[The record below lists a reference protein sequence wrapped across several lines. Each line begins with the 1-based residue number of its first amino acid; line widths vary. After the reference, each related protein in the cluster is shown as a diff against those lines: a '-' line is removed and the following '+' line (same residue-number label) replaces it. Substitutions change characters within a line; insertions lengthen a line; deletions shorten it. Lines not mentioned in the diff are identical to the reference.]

1 MRRSLREVT
10 AQYLILASA
19 HGRFP
24 LRLVWPAD
32 PVTKRI
38 FMNCFRFAPILI
50 LLGGTALAQTTS
62 PTNAQKPAPPQAIRS
77 FDLSTIDKSADPCA
91 DFYQYACGNWV
102 KNNPVPADQTD
113 WARSFSLLQER
124 NRYLLWQELDAAATN
139 PKNALEK
146 QYGDYFA
153 ACINTG
159 LVEQKGLKPLEP
171 AFKRIAALT
180 DTHKLA
186 TLMGELEAEGSAA
199 PSFNSLFDFD
209 VEQDEKDSSKQIATI
224 GQAGL
229 SLPDRDYYLVD
240 NKHFQE
246 IRQLYIAHLT
256 KMFTLAGDTP
266 EQAVKEAA
274 AVMEI
279 ETAMARVDLRD
290 PEKVYHIYTVAD
302 FQKLTPDFDYS
313 IYFKDV
319 KVRPFETL
327 NVSTPDFFKGL
338 SELIAKEPIDVW
350 KSYFRWHTLHG
361 AAQNLPKTF
370 FDENFA
376 FFGKTLRGQKE
387 PTPRW
392 KQCTRMTDQA
402 LGEAVGQDWVKL
414 HFPPAAKAS
423 MDQLVAALEK
433 SLGDDI
439 KTLPWMSDATKKA
452 AEEKLAMIRNK
463 IGYPEKWRDYSA
475 LKVERDDLLGNLHRS
490 NVFERNW
497 NLDHL
502 GKPVDEKEW
511 GMTPPTVNAY
521 YDPSF
526 NDINFP
532 AGILQPPFFD
542 FTIDPAVNFGG
553 IGVVIGH
560 EITHGFDDEGSKYDG
575 HGNLR
580 EWQTAED
587 RKAFTERTDCVA
599 NEYSGFEAAPAHD
612 DVAAQKL
619 NGKLTLGENT
629 ADNGGLRI
637 AYMALLD
644 TLAAQ
649 GKTIND
655 EIDGYTEAQ
664 RYFLGFAQVWC
675 ENQTEKSARQDA
687 LVDPH
692 SPGRWR
698 VNGTVQNFDQFGK
711 AFGCTKGQPMYP
723 AKSCR
728 VW

>member
-1 MRRSLREVT
+1 MN
-10 AQYLILASA
+10 
-19 HGRFP
+19 RF
-24 LRLVWPAD
+24 RL
-32 PVTKRI
+32 
-38 FMNCFRFAPILI
+38 APIL
-50 LLGGTALAQTTS
+50 LLAAPLLAFGPAFAQAPAAS
-62 PTNAQKPAPPQAIRS
+62 DAQKPAPPAPSKS
-77 FDLSTIDKSADPCA
+77 FDLAAIDKTADPCT

-102 KNNPVPADQTD
+102 KNNPIPADQVR
-113 WARSFSLLQER
+113 WARSFSLLGER
-124 NRYLLWQELDAAATN
+124 NRYLLWQELDEAAAN
-139 PKNALEK
+139 PKNPLEK

-153 ACINTG
+153 ACMNTG
-159 LVEQKGLKPLEP
+159 LVEQKGLTPLEP
-171 AFKRIAALT
+171 ALKQIAELKDAR
-180 DTHKLA
+180 KLA
-186 TLMGELEAEGSAA
+186 TLIGDLAAEGSPA
-199 PSFNSLFDFD
+199 PLFNFG
-209 VEQDEKDSSKQIATI
+209 VEQDDKDSSKQIA
-224 GQAGL
+224 GVFQGGL
-229 SLPDRDYYLVD
+229 SLPDRDYYIVD
-240 NKHFQE
+240 NKRFQT
-246 IRQLYIAHLT
+246 IRAQYVEHVT
-256 KMFTLAGDTP
+256 KMFTLAGDSP
-266 EQAVKEAA
+266 EQAAKEAA
-274 AVMEI
+274 AVLEI
-279 ETAMARVDLRD
+279 ETALAKASTSRTDLRQ
-290 PEKVYHIYTVAD
+290 PENRYHIYTVAD
-302 FQKLTPDFDYS
+302 FQKLTPDFDYAV
-313 IYFKDV
+313 YYKAV
-319 KVRPFETL
+319 KVRPFDSL
-327 NVSTPDFFKGL
+327 NVATPDFFKAL
-338 SELIAKEPIDVW
+338 NELIAKQPLDSW
-350 KSYFRWHTLHG
+350 KSYFRWHTLH
-361 AAQNLPKTF
+361 ASALNLPKAF

-376 FFGKTLRGQKE
+376 FFGQTLNGQKE

-392 KQCTRMTDQA
+392 KQCSSMTDRA
-402 LGEAVGQDWVKL
+402 LGEAVGQEWVK
-414 HFPPAAKAS
+414 HNFPPAAKDS
-423 MDQLVAALEK
+423 MDKLVAALEK

-439 KTLPWMSDATKKA
+439 KTLPWMTDATKKA
-452 AEEKLAMIRNK
+452 AEEKLALIRNK

-475 LKVERDDLLGNLHRS
+475 LKVERGDLIGNLHR
-490 NVFERNW
+490 NAVFERDW

-560 EITHGFDDEGSKYDG
+560 EMTHGFDDEGSKYDG

-580 EWQTAED
+580 EWQTPED
-587 RKAFTERTDCVA
+587 RKNFTERTTCVA
-599 NEYSGFEAAPAHD
+599 DEYSGFEAAPAKG
-612 DVAAQKL
+612 DVAAQML

-649 GKTIND
+649 KKSID
-655 EIDGYTEAQ
+655 DKIDGYTEEQ

-675 ENQTEKSARQDA
+675 QNQTEQAARQSA

-723 AKSCR
+723 VNSCR

>member
-1 MRRSLREVT
+1 MKCL
-10 AQYLILASA
+10 
-19 HGRFP
+19 
-24 LRLVWPAD
+24 
-32 PVTKRI
+32 
-38 FMNCFRFAPILI
+38 RFAPILI
-50 LLGGTALAQTTS
+50 LAALSFEPSPAIAQTS
-62 PTNAQKPAPPQAIRS
+62 PATDAQKPAPPAISKS
-77 FDLSTIDKSADPCA
+77 FDLTAIDKTADPCT

-102 KNNPVPADQTD
+102 KNNPIPGDQVR
-113 WARSFSLLQER
+113 WARSFSLLRER
-124 NRYLLWQELDAAATN
+124 NNYLLWQELDAAANN
-139 PKNALEK
+139 PKSALET
-146 QYGDYFA
+146 QYGNYFA
-153 ACINTG
+153 ACMNTG
-159 LVEQKGLKPLEP
+159 LIETEGLKPLEP
-171 AFKRIAALT
+171 AFKRIDGLK
-180 DTHKLA
+180 DVHKLA
-186 TLMGELEAEGSAA
+186 TLMGEQEAEGSAA
-199 PSFNSLFDFD
+199 PLFDFG
-209 VEQDEKDSSKQIATI
+209 VQQDDKDSSKQIAGI
-224 GQAGL
+224 GQSGL
-229 SLPDRDYYLVD
+229 SLPDRDYYIVD
-240 NKHFQE
+240 NAHFKE
-246 IRQLYIAHLT
+246 IRKQYVEHVT
-256 KMFTLAGDTP
+256 KMFTLAGDAP
-266 EQAVKEAA
+266 EKAAKEAA

-279 ETAMARVDLRD
+279 ETALAKASTSRTDLRD
-290 PEKVYHIYTVAD
+290 PANRYHIYTVAD

-313 IYFKDV
+313 VYFKDV
-319 KVRPFETL
+319 EVRPFDTL
-327 NVSTPDFFKGL
+327 NVATPDFFKAVN
-338 SELIAKEPIDVW
+338 ELIAKEPVDAW
-350 KSYFRWHTLHG
+350 KSYFRWHTIHN
-361 AAQNLPKTF
+361 AATNLPKAF
-370 FDENFA
+370 FDENFG
-376 FFGKTLRGQKE
+376 FFGKTLAGQKE

-392 KQCTRMTDQA
+392 KQCTRMTDGA
-402 LGEAVGQDWVKL
+402 LGEAVGQDWVKKN
-414 HFPPAAKAS
+414 FPPAAKAS

-439 KTLPWMSDATKKA
+439 KTLPWMTDATKKA
-452 AEEKLAMIRNK
+452 AEEKLDLIRNK

-475 LKVERDDLLGNLHRS
+475 LKVKRGDLIGNLGRS
-490 NVFERNW
+490 AVFERNY
-497 NLDHL
+497 NLNKL

-560 EITHGFDDEGSKYDG
+560 EMTHGFDDEGSQYDG
-575 HGNLR
+575 KGNLR
-580 EWQTAED
+580 EWQTPED
-587 RKAFTERTDCVA
+587 RKAFTERTDCEVA
-599 NEYSGFEAAPAHD
+599 EYGGFEAAPAHD
-612 DVAAQKL
+612 DAQQVKL

-649 GKTIND
+649 KKSID
-655 EIDGYTEAQ
+655 DKIDGYTEEQ

-675 ENQTEKSARQDA
+675 QNQTEQAARQSA

-723 AKSCR
+723 ANSCR